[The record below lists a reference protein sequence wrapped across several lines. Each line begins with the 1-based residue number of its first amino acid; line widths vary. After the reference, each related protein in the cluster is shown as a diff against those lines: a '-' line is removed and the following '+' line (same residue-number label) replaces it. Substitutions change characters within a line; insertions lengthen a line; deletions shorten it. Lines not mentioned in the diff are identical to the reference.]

1 MHSEKTNI
9 RLVAVDMDGTLL
21 HDDKSISEYTLNVL
35 RKIVENGVILV
46 PASGRPLE
54 GMRAAVLNNVNGIRY
69 AICSNGAMLM
79 DVPEEK
85 SICEAGISTEKAIEA
100 LKYIEQFPTA
110 VYAHTDKGTFREI
123 GWEKTGL
130 SEKYP
135 YIKFS
140 EGNVEDLGTFLKTSG
155 VKVMKMGAFALKD
168 GLAEELLAKGS
179 PIPGIVFLRTGDG
192 IIELN
197 STNAS
202 KGNALCT
209 LCKKLGISMEN
220 VLAIGDNEND
230 ISMLQAAGISAAM
243 GNAEDDV
250 KQAAKFVAGH
260 NEEDGAARFLAEWVL
275 GS

>member
-1 MHSEKTNI
+1 MHSEKPTI

-21 HDDKSISEYTLNVL
+21 HDDKSISDYTLNVL
-35 RKIVENGVILV
+35 RRIVEKGVILV

-54 GMRAAVLNNVNGIRY
+54 GMRAAVLNNVDGIKY

-85 SICEAGISTEKAIEA
+85 SICEAGISTEKAVEA

-110 VYAHTDKGTFREI
+110 VYAHTDKGTFREV

-130 SEKYP
+130 SAKYP

-140 EGNVEDLGTFLKTSG
+140 EGNVEDLGTFLETSG

-179 PIPGIVFLRTGDG
+179 PIDGIVFLRTGDG

-202 KGNALCT
+202 KGNAMCT
-209 LCKKLGISMEN
+209 LCEKLGISMEN

-250 KQAAKFVAGH
+250 KQAAKFVAGN
-260 NEEDGAARFLAEWVL
+260 NEEDGAAHFLEEWVL
-275 GS
+275 

>member
-1 MHSEKTNI
+1 MHSEKPTI

-21 HDDKSISEYTLNVL
+21 HDDKSISDYTLNVL
-35 RKIVENGVILV
+35 RKIVEKGVILV

-54 GMRAAVLNNVNGIRY
+54 GMRAAVLNNVDGIKY

-85 SICEAGISTEKAIEA
+85 SICEAGISTEKAVEA

-110 VYAHTDKGTFREI
+110 VYAQTDKGTFREV

-130 SEKYP
+130 SAKYP

-140 EGNVEDLGTFLKTSG
+140 EGNVEDLGTFLETSG

-197 STNAS
+197 STSAS
-202 KGNALCT
+202 KGNAMCT
-209 LCKKLGISMEN
+209 LCEKLGISMEN

-250 KQAAKFVAGH
+250 KQAAKFVAGN
-260 NEEDGAARFLAEWVL
+260 NEEDGAAHFLEKWVL
-275 GS
+275 